1 MKMRLIAPLFA
12 LCLCLAACATANFY
26 PHEGPADG
34 PGTPRGGSHFVAG
47 GLDVWFIG
55 EPDRPYRILGYIES
69 PNGAYVDD
77 QHHSVDSSILK
88 KAREVGANALIE
100 VVTQNQPDPFAR
112 GMFGDRHWGFAAD
125 WPANARQVARYTA
138 ILYVTQPAPAI
149 K

>member
-1 MKMRLIAPLFA
+1 MKMRLTSPLLA
-12 LCLCLAACATANFY
+12 LCLALTACATANYY
-26 PHEGPADG
+26 PHEGPSAG
-34 PGTPRGGSHFVAG
+34 PAAPRGGSHFVAD

-69 PNGAYVDD
+69 PNGAYVDER
-77 QHHSVDSSILK
+77 HRSIDSSILK

-125 WPANARQVARYTA
+125 WPANTRQVARYTA
-138 ILYVTQPAPAI
+138 IQYVSPPTPAAQ
-149 K
+149 